1 MPGAFAHIT
10 LVNMLK
16 ETKRLDALSGFPDA
30 AKAAALK
37 YFKYCELGA
46 VSPDYPYLA
55 IGDKGAAKWAD
66 DMHYTRTGEMI
77 HAGVRRLRALSGPVQ
92 QKCLA
97 WLLGYAAHVATD
109 VTIHPVIELKVGAY
123 AQNKKHHRICEMNQ
137 DAYIF
142 QRLNLGSLT
151 LAEHLDAGVCA
162 CGNNSAH
169 ELDTD
174 IQALW
179 DGMLRDVYSQEYAAN
194 PPNINKWHR
203 GFKVVVDDFAEESG
217 KLFPLA
223 RHVAVGQGLTYPAR
237 NEVDM
242 KEYIND
248 LRVPNG
254 HLHYDQI
261 FDRAIENVGMV
272 WTLVASGAL
281 TGDEA
286 FVSKIG
292 NWDLDTGKDPS
303 GHYVFWS

>member
-16 ETKRLDALSGFPDA
+16 ETKRLDALGGFPDA

-97 WLLGYAAHVATD
+97 WLFGYAAHVATD
-109 VTIHPVIELKVGAY
+109 VTIHPVIELKVGPY

-162 CGNNSAH
+162 CGSKTARKI
-169 ELDTD
+169 DTD
-174 IQALW
+174 IQNLW
-179 DGMLRDVYSQEYAAN
+179 DGMLRDVHSQEYAAN

-223 RHVAVGQGLTYPAR
+223 RHIAVGQGLTYPAR
-237 NEVDM
+237 SEVDM
-242 KEYIND
+242 KKYIND

-254 HLHYDQI
+254 RLHYDQI
-261 FDRAIENVGMV
+261 FDRAIENVGTV
-272 WTLVASGAL
+272 WTLVALGVL

-286 FVSKIG
+286 FASKIG
-292 NWDLDTGKDPS
+292 NWNLDTGKDPS